1 MDKLLKNKF
10 VRRALYFLPYVFPQ
24 FAIDATFYSGY
35 NSHYVLSSENLMQ
48 TLKKFFKKILAAL
61 RG

>member
-1 MDKLLKNKF
+1 LEFKAVPFFWQKRPL
-10 VRRALYFLPYVFPQ
+10 
-24 FAIDATFYSGY
+24 DASFYSRY